1 MSEKAQRAKA
11 LFLEGYNCAQ
21 AVAGAFAPEMGLS
34 VDAAARL
41 ASGFGGGMGR
51 MREVCGAV
59 SGMTLAAS
67 ALRGY
72 NDPKAGPEK
81 TDTYA
86 MIQELAGR
94 FRAENGSIICREL
107 LGLARPEGTPQAEA
121 RTPEYYKKRP
131 CPELVALADKHRV
144 TLLAVTDHDTF
155 DGAAQLLGKP
165 APMPILQGVELS
177 LRDMPGLHLLGYG
190 RGTDTPLHRKVR
202 ALSQMRLGRARQMVE
217 KLNALGYS
225 LDYDEIAREA
235 KGSVGR
241 PHIARAMV
249 SRGYVA
255 DTREAF
261 DRFLADG
268 APAYVAGER
277 LSMAEALPLMR
288 ESGFVPVLAHPM
300 ELEKTGAL
308 LRHLLGVWQEQGL
321 RGVEVY
327 HPSAGRA
334 TPLLDLTAR
343 RMGFLVTGGSD
354 FHGDGD
360 RHGMVGC
367 TAPMWARAADD
378 VEKLL
383 QAVEAAEIM

>member
-1 MSEKAQRAKA
+1 
-11 LFLEGYNCAQ
+11 
-21 AVAGAFAPEMGLS
+21 
-34 VDAAARL
+34 
-41 ASGFGGGMGR
+41 
-51 MREVCGAV
+51 
-59 SGMTLAAS
+59 
-67 ALRGY
+67 
-72 NDPKAGPEK
+72 
-81 TDTYA
+81 
-86 MIQELAGR
+86 
-94 FRAENGSIICREL
+94 
-107 LGLARPEGTPQAEA
+107 
-121 RTPEYYKKRP
+121 
-131 CPELVALADKHRV
+131 
-144 TLLAVTDHDTF
+144 
-155 DGAAQLLGKP
+155 
-165 APMPILQGVELS
+165 
-177 LRDMPGLHLLGYG
+177 
-190 RGTDTPLHRKVR
+190 
-202 ALSQMRLGRARQMVE
+202 MVE
-217 KLNALGYS
+217 KLNALGYP

-249 SRGYVA
+249 SHGYVV

-288 ESGFVPVLAHPM
+288 ESSFVPVLAHPM

>member
-1 MSEKAQRAKA
+1 MKPDLHTHTTASD
-11 LFLEGYNCAQ
+11 
-21 AVAGAFAPEMGLS
+21 GL
-34 VDAAARL
+34 L
-41 ASGFGGGMGR
+41 
-51 MREVCGAV
+51 
-59 SGMTLAAS
+59 
-67 ALRGY
+67 
-72 NDPKAGPEK
+72 
-81 TDTYA
+81 
-86 MIQELAGR
+86 
-94 FRAENGSIICREL
+94 
-107 LGLARPEGTPQAEA
+107 TPA
-121 RTPEYYKKRP
+121 
-131 CPELVALADKHRV
+131 ELVALADKHRV

-165 APMPILQGVELS
+165 TPMPILQGVELS

-217 KLNALGYS
+217 KLNALGYP

-255 DTREAF
+255 
-261 DRFLADG
+261 
-268 APAYVAGER
+268 GER
-277 LSMAEALPLMR
+277 LSMAEALPLMQ

-383 QAVEAAEIM
+383 QAVEAAQIM

>member
-1 MSEKAQRAKA
+1 MRPKITQLTPMKPDLHTHTTASD
-11 LFLEGYNCAQ
+11 
-21 AVAGAFAPEMGLS
+21 GL
-34 VDAAARL
+34 L
-41 ASGFGGGMGR
+41 
-51 MREVCGAV
+51 
-59 SGMTLAAS
+59 
-67 ALRGY
+67 
-72 NDPKAGPEK
+72 
-81 TDTYA
+81 
-86 MIQELAGR
+86 
-94 FRAENGSIICREL
+94 
-107 LGLARPEGTPQAEA
+107 TPA
-121 RTPEYYKKRP
+121 
-131 CPELVALADKHRV
+131 ELVALADKHRV

-177 LRDMPGLHLLGYG
+177 LRDMSGLHLLGYG

-217 KLNALGYS
+217 KLNALGYP

-249 SRGYVA
+249 SRGYVV

-277 LSMAEALPLMR
+277 LSMAEALPLMQ

>member
-1 MSEKAQRAKA
+1 MKPDLHTHTTSSD
-11 LFLEGYNCAQ
+11 
-21 AVAGAFAPEMGLS
+21 GLLTP
-34 VDAAARL
+34 A
-41 ASGFGGGMGR
+41 
-51 MREVCGAV
+51 
-59 SGMTLAAS
+59 
-67 ALRGY
+67 
-72 NDPKAGPEK
+72 
-81 TDTYA
+81 
-86 MIQELAGR
+86 
-94 FRAENGSIICREL
+94 EL
-107 LGLARPEGTPQAEA
+107 L
-121 RTPEYYKKRP
+121 
-131 CPELVALADKHRV
+131 ALADKHRV

-217 KLNALGYS
+217 KLNALGYP

-249 SRGYVA
+249 SHGYVV

-261 DRFLADG
+261 VRLLAGSNGDM
-268 APAYVAGER
+268 PISRPVPC
-277 LSMAEALPLMR
+277 LPGVFKYGNPQSRIHLTEKPLQLMR
-288 ESGFVPVLAHPM
+288 EGGFVPVLAHPM

-334 TPLLDLTAR
+334 TPLLDYAELAR
-343 RMGFLVTGGSD
+343 ERIRKELA
-354 FHGDGD
+354 
-360 RHGMVGC
+360 C
-367 TAPMWARAADD
+367 AA
-378 VEKLL
+378 
-383 QAVEAAEIM
+383 

>member
-1 MSEKAQRAKA
+1 MRPKITQLTPMKPDLHTHTTSSD
-11 LFLEGYNCAQ
+11 
-21 AVAGAFAPEMGLS
+21 GL
-34 VDAAARL
+34 L
-41 ASGFGGGMGR
+41 
-51 MREVCGAV
+51 
-59 SGMTLAAS
+59 
-67 ALRGY
+67 
-72 NDPKAGPEK
+72 
-81 TDTYA
+81 
-86 MIQELAGR
+86 
-94 FRAENGSIICREL
+94 
-107 LGLARPEGTPQAEA
+107 TPA
-121 RTPEYYKKRP
+121 
-131 CPELVALADKHRV
+131 ELVALADKHRV

-165 APMPILQGVELS
+165 TPMPILQGVELS
-177 LRDMPGLHLLGYG
+177 LRDMSGLHLLGYG

-202 ALSQMRLGRARQMVE
+202 ALSQLRLGRARQMVE
-217 KLNALGYS
+217 KLNALGYP
-225 LDYDEIAREA
+225 LDYDEIACEA

-249 SRGYVA
+249 SHGYVA

-308 LRHLLGVWQEQGL
+308 LRHLLGVWHEQGL

-383 QAVEAAEIM
+383 QAVEAAQIM

>member
-1 MSEKAQRAKA
+1 MKPDLHTHTTSSD
-11 LFLEGYNCAQ
+11 
-21 AVAGAFAPEMGLS
+21 GL
-34 VDAAARL
+34 L
-41 ASGFGGGMGR
+41 
-51 MREVCGAV
+51 
-59 SGMTLAAS
+59 
-67 ALRGY
+67 
-72 NDPKAGPEK
+72 
-81 TDTYA
+81 
-86 MIQELAGR
+86 
-94 FRAENGSIICREL
+94 
-107 LGLARPEGTPQAEA
+107 TPA
-121 RTPEYYKKRP
+121 
-131 CPELVALADKHRV
+131 ELVALADKHRV

-190 RGTDTPLHRKVR
+190 RGMDTPLHRKVR

-249 SRGYVA
+249 SHG
-255 DTREAF
+255 
-261 DRFLADG
+261 
-268 APAYVAGER
+268 YVAGER

-383 QAVEAAEIM
+383 QAVEAAQIM